1 MLYREHLQSLIPEN
15 CAYTIII
22 LFYTDEIEVVN
33 PLGAKRGTH
42 KLLAVYCCLLNLHA
56 KYRSKLQSIYMV
68 MLVRYVHVATYGL
81 ATVLQPLLTDLN
93 HLYDKG
99 LTFYLNG
106 VMTNAQV
113 LLYGFCGGGCAPA
126 SQLTDELERV
136 GAVASHMSTRVENP
150 FDSDRGRHAVTPRS
164 QSTPSVVTLLQP
176 MQVETLEPPNDSIYE
191 WDLPASPNDESSEVV
206 CIQAQNGATTA
217 EVELSAQGGPADLQP
232 PVPPLASPLQATPQ
246 NPAPVQ
252 RRTLAKR
259 AAVEEELSARLSSVE
274 QDNKRKTR
282 EHLLK
287 MKLMRA
293 EHALHMRQSKQM
305 HELDCASKKA
315 KLELLMLKID
325 AVKKASK

>member
-1 MLYREHLQSLIPEN
+1 MDGKKRVNFSEEERSVLINLVSKYQTIVENKRTDGVSLDKKKKTWKEI
-15 CAYTIII
+15 
-22 LFYTDEIEVVN
+22 TDEYNCRPDVRFRTEAQLRKCWDNLKEKWRKGNADDMKEVF
-33 PLGAKRGTH
+33 T
-42 KLLAVYCCLLNLHA
+42 
-56 KYRSKLQSIYMV
+56 
-68 MLVRYVHVATYGL
+68 T
-81 ATVLQPLLTDLN
+81 
-93 HLYDKG
+93 
-99 LTFYLNG
+99 
-106 VMTNAQV
+106 
-113 LLYGFCGGGCAPA
+113 GGGCAPA

-176 MQVETLEPPNDSIYE
+176 MQVETLQPPNDSIYE